1 MSHAKRIHGTIAPA
15 LAYTTALSSG
25 IRYSG
30 VVISLDCDT
39 KTAMRIIDRYV
50 VGLRLLRSKI
60 EPRHRIHAAY
70 RFDIFHRGLG
80 ENPFGCTCVCVCV
93 ALVSWENARGYRPFG
108 SGYYKFLIL
117 MGPGSHVFCTTS
129 RQTQDTAQ
137 RTAIEQWNRVG
148 VVVVSGMCFGDY

>member
-50 VGLRLLRSKI
+50 VVPAIAPAENRTAPQDTRRLSI
-60 EPRHRIHAAY
+60 RH
-70 RFDIFHRGLG
+70 FPPGLG
-80 ENPFGCTCVCVCV
+80 GKSVRLYVCACVCVCV
-93 ALVSWENARGYRPFG
+93 WALFRGKMREAIDH
-108 SGYYKFLIL
+108 SG
-117 MGPGSHVFCTTS
+117 
-129 RQTQDTAQ
+129 R
-137 RTAIEQWNRVG
+137 AII
-148 VVVVSGMCFGDY
+148 SF